1 MISVQMPIPF
11 FRRSLLLMGTA
22 AALVLLLAPQARAE
36 LTWTPASGWQIEGS
50 ADSGLTGTKG
60 RAALDLMNKARLA
73 EEGRHYHTAIRSY
86 EKVGTKYQGSVYA
99 AEALYRAGKICLLDK
114 QYYRAFTDFQLVLRR
129 YPNTKRFND
138 VIGEQYRVAALL
150 LDGAH
155 NWFWGIL
162 PGFSNRSRAV
172 EYMQVI
178 VLDAPYSDYAPLALM
193 DAARGDQAAKNTEE
207 AIDSLD
213 RLVNTYPQSVLAP
226 VAYLKLGDLHASLT
240 EGPKYDQ
247 ASTKEAM
254 TYYEDFMILYP
265 GDANVAHAAAGVDK
279 MKTILAQSKIYI
291 GDYYFYKR
299 YNFEAAKVFYNE
311 AITSY
316 PDSNPAALAKKR
328 LAALDAA
335 VAKYSITPGHP
346 AKKRFWLF

>member
-1 MISVQMPIPF
+1 MPNPF
-11 FRRSLLLMGTA
+11 PRRHLTPLWVAVALALGVTPRLA
-22 AALVLLLAPQARAE
+22 ADLE
-36 LTWTPASGWQIEGS
+36 WTPVTGWEVRGG
-50 ADSGLTGTKG
+50 ALEGLTGTQG
-60 RAALDLMNKARLA
+60 RTALDMMNKARNL
-73 EEGRHYHTAIRSY
+73 EEGHSYFSAIRLY
-86 EKVGTKYQGSVYA
+86 EKVAHKYQGSVYA
-99 AEALYRAGKICLLDK
+99 PEALYRSGELLIRRK
-114 QYYRAFTDFQLVLRR
+114 QYFDAFNDFQLILRR

-138 VIGEQYRVAALL
+138 VVGQEYHIAATL
-150 LDGAH
+150 LDGGR
-155 NWFWGIL
+155 NWTWGII
-162 PGFSNRSRAV
+162 PDFTNRTRGT

-178 VLDAPYSDYAPLALM
+178 VLNAPYSDYAPLALM
-193 DAARGDQAAKNTEE
+193 EAARGNQLEKDTEE

-265 GDANVAHAAAGVDK
+265 GDPGIARAAEGVDK
-279 MKTILAQSKIYI
+279 MKTILADSKIYI

-299 YNFEAAKVFYNE
+299 YNYEAAKIFYNE

-316 PDSNPAALAKKR
+316 PDSAPSRVAKKR
-328 LAALDAA
+328 LAELESR
-335 VAKYSITPGHP
+335 VVRQTIHP
-346 AKKRFWLF
+346 QIAPPKKRFWFF